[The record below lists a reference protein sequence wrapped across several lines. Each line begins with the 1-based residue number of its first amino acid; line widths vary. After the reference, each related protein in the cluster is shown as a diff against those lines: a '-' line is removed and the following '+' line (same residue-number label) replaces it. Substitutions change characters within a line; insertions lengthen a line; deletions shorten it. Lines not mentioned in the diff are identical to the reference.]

1 VESPR
6 EESLRRTNLKRGTAG
21 DALAWAHLKARRSKS
36 RHPSPVHCRVR
47 SRQAEDDARTHGLLP
62 SRAAVS
68 RDSTS
73 VLTLSDRPDPAFPV
87 PGWCHTLLLSRR
99 VRYCRG
105 QVWRGV
111 CMAGWTRRHGGR
123 ASAGGRRRGRRRG
136 VGGSEAP
143 GTERRRR
150 RVCVR
155 PGAAEAGL
163 GAGWARKRTHRA
175 IRRRTH
181 AVCVGWRRDDVV
193 VNEGGDCVHL
203 SSSSSWLAQPRRG
216 GADSLR
222 PFEVG
227 PRPEI
232 QEEMGRGTG

>member
-1 VESPR
+1 MARRILHSTGAKAWIC
-6 EESLRRTNLKRGTAG
+6 EEMSTAG
-21 DALAWAHLKARRSKS
+21 DVLAWAHLKARRSKS

-47 SRQAEDDARTHGLLP
+47 SRQAEDDACTHGLLP

-87 PGWCHTLLLSRR
+87 PGWCHTLLLSRQ

-193 VNEGGDCVHL
+193 VNEGELRAFVL
-203 SSSSSWLAQPRRG
+203 ELIVA
-216 GADSLR
+216 GAAPL
-222 PFEVG
+222 
-227 PRPEI
+227 
-232 QEEMGRGTG
+232 GRSGFASTFRSRAAA